1 MIWVLVLLV
10 VIVVAVQLW
19 TVFHSRGAARVDETG
34 NRVSVALYAIR
45 RRMEIAEF
53 KRDVRRDGAEL
64 RRQLREELEAHDR
77 GRR

>member
-10 VIVVAVQLW
+10 GVVVAAQLW
-19 TVFHSRGAARVDETG
+19 TVFHSREVARVDETG

-45 RRMEIAEF
+45 RRMEVAEF
-53 KRDVRRDGAEL
+53 KRDLRRDGAEL

-77 GRR
+77 ERR